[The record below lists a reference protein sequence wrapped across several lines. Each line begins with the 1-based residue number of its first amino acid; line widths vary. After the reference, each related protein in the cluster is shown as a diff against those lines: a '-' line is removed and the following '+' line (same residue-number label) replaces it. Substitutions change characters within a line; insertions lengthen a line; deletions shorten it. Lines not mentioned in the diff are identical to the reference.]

1 MLRWLY
7 FHRILFPF
15 KVLVCYEQWAGGA
28 SYIYWETPGMRKLF
42 SKMWND
48 DAGIVAFEYLLVAT
62 ILGLALVVGLSA
74 VSAAINAELVE
85 LAQAILSLNQS
96 YSVGSQ
102 SVCSLAFYAGST
114 ATDTAQGQIGYGHS
128 AATSGTAYTGT
139 VNVDVCP

>member
-1 MLRWLY
+1 
-7 FHRILFPF
+7 
-15 KVLVCYEQWAGGA
+15 
-28 SYIYWETPGMRKLF
+28 MRNLF

-74 VSAAINAELVE
+74 VSAAINAEMVE

-102 SVCSLAFYAGST
+102 SVCSLATYTGST
-114 ATDTAQGQIGYGHS
+114 AVDAAQGSIGYGHS
-128 AATSGTAYTGT
+128 AATAAAPYTGS
-139 VNVDVCP
+139 VGVDVCP